1 MRDASTLP
9 VLPFR
14 VFGYPARLSVLP
26 PQAVLPEVITR
37 PEYLSHQSK
46 ASTGQAFPLYRW
58 PFPRLCGFPL
68 TGFAGYV

>member
-1 MRDASTLP
+1 
-9 VLPFR
+9 
-14 VFGYPARLSVLP
+14 VLP